1 MPMIG
6 SIVTEV
12 RNWKLLVF
20 VASAVWLVGCS
31 PSREPKS
38 AIVEKAQQAGAG
50 DVTHASAASVEDWF
64 RKHRTVAVEVST
76 MCAPAREKGDATWGD
91 STEGHVCL
99 AAKNAATSTYRYPS
113 DDKQYHSGWK

>member
-1 MPMIG
+1 MIG